1 MLRALSL
8 VLLMSVALLPGCML
22 SGAPRWVDKFP
33 GADDDFIYGVGS
45 AGVTF
50 DRNPSRSKQHAIER
64 AMQDLSYQIKTEVVV
79 VSELRETS
87 HSSKLTV
94 DGVNLSE
101 SDLEGVE
108 IVEIWTDTQGVAGK
122 RDRTWVLVRL
132 PMQRV
137 DAIIARR

>member
-8 VLLMSVALLPGCML
+8 MSLSLLALLSGCAM
-22 SGAPRWVDKFP
+22 SGPPRWVETFP
-33 GADDDFIYGVGS
+33 GGDDQFIYGVGS

-79 VSELRETS
+79 ISELRETS
-87 HSSKLTV
+87 HSSTLTV
-94 DGVNLSE
+94 DGINLSD

-108 IVEIWTDTQGVAGK
+108 IVEIWTDTDGVAG
-122 RDRTWVLVRL
+122 RRGRTWVLVRL

-137 DAIIARR
+137 EAIIARR